1 MSQSDAPDPTANP
14 GALRTVRV
22 WDLPTR
28 VFHWML
34 AATVVGSVL
43 TAKVAGNAMA
53 WHVRFGYLALTLL
66 AFRIVWG
73 LVGGHWSRFG
83 SFLPTPAR
91 LARYL
96 RGLHR
101 PDDHFDVGHSP
112 LAGLSVLAMLGLLVL
127 QVATGLVA
135 DDEIATTGPLI
146 AYVSSQTSRVATGWH
161 KNFGQWLI
169 IGLVVL
175 HVAAV
180 VFYRLK
186 KGRDLVGP
194 MLHGDKALAYPVPTS
209 RDHAGT
215 RIVAAVIVAACASA
229 VAWIVSLAS
238 M

>member
-1 MSQSDAPDPTANP
+1 MSQSDAPDPAVRHRAP
-14 GALRTVRV
+14 RMVRV

-28 VFHWML
+28 VFHWTL

-53 WHVRFGYLALTLL
+53 WHVRFGYIALTLL
-66 AFRIVWG
+66 AFRFVWG
-73 LVGGHWSRFG
+73 LVGGYWSRFA
-83 SFLPTPAR
+83 SFLPTPGR

-96 RGLHR
+96 RGMHR

-112 LAGLSVLAMLGLLVL
+112 LAGLSVLAMLGVLSL

-146 AYVSSQTSRVATGWH
+146 AYVSSQTSRLATGWH

-186 KGRDLVGP
+186 EGRDLVSP
-194 MLHGDKALAYPVPTS
+194 MLHGDKALAGPVPMS

-215 RIVAAVIVAACASA
+215 RVVAAVIVAACAAA
-229 VAWIVSLAS
+229 VVWIVSLSAL
-238 M
+238 